1 MEEGRV
7 AGDEEEIEEMI
18 GEGEKRGL
26 GDWETGR
33 RGDQEHVKNIS
44 PSPFLPLFHSFL
56 PAQLLSYNLR
66 DILPKNI
73 KLNIDNR
80 LFFYL
85 MKICHLICEGDN
97 CHLEGPGL

>member
-7 AGDEEEIEEMI
+7 AGGEEEIEEMI

-44 PSPFLPLFHSFL
+44 PSPFLPL
-56 PAQLLSYNLR
+56 
-66 DILPKNI
+66 ILTCPVAV
-73 KLNIDNR
+73 LQSSR
-80 LFFYL
+80 YTSQ
-85 MKICHLICEGDN
+85 EYQTQY
-97 CHLEGPGL
+97 